1 MRTGFMRKYMISAIL
16 AVCLGIL
23 SGCGGK
29 GDGAGE
35 IRSQSY
41 SRGTSRSQETEAG
54 TSYGREAEAGESE
67 KKEATSA
74 RAKEIA
80 MEILSDEY

>member
-1 MRTGFMRKYMISAIL
+1 MRKYMISAIL

-35 IRSQSY
+35 IKSQSY
-41 SRGTSRSQETEAG
+41 S
-54 TSYGREAEAGESE
+54 REAEAGESE

-80 MEILSDEY
+80 MD